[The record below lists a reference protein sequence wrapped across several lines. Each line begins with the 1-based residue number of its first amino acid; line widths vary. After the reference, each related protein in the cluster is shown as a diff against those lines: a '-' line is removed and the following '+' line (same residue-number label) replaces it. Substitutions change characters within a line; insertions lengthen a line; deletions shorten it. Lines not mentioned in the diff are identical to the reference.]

1 VDERNV
7 NETIVPKLTNDR
19 QKNVMLLQQRGPDDM
34 FDGALDE
41 AAPCSY
47 NVSVKSDFVVGVG
60 EKYLKCEDN
69 STAEGGVRR
78 WGPRC
83 RGRWQ
88 NNYGIGLLR

>member
-1 VDERNV
+1 MPVQLSLDVKNTHNRGEKPLPTVRIGSMDERNV

-47 NVSVKSDFVVGVG
+47 NVSVKSDFVVGLG
-60 EKYLKCEDN
+60 KN
-69 STAEGGVRR
+69 
-78 WGPRC
+78 
-83 RGRWQ
+83 
-88 NNYGIGLLR
+88 I